1 MVLMKMALE
10 NTGFAMVN
18 DMYEFIYKYASCNN
32 SNLITVVAGKMENPE
47 GVRLISNAISWM
59 TSGKETP
66 KVAANL
72 DNLDA
77 QFGKTYDTI
86 EEALEDSDLDVFILT
101 RYSRWPEDLA
111 DRLRTFIENGGN
123 IVLATGNDQD
133 LSL

>member
-1 MVLMKMALE
+1 MKMALE

-59 TSGKETP
+59 TSGKTAP

-111 DRLRTFIENGGN
+111 DRLRTFMENGGN